1 MDSNHIIQ
9 SFWMGKL
16 TTMEKM
22 CIRSFMAN
30 GHEFHLYSY
39 GKLDG
44 VPEGCIEKDA
54 NEIMPEARVRQ
65 MPCVQQSADFFRV
78 TMLLKKGGWWADLDT
93 ICLRPF
99 DFTTEYVFAGCD
111 WDTTLVQNCVIKVPA
126 GSPIM
131 QEWHRRIDTLSAAQ
145 VSRLKFQGIG
155 PELCAQLVSQFGLR
169 HYILPRQLF
178 DPIHFDR
185 VHRIVDPSA
194 TWDLTKSYS
203 MHLFHAAW
211 KGQHE
216 ADKRR
221 DYALLTGTDDKFPE
235 GCLYEQL
242 KRRYLRMPKVSIVIT
257 TKDRATLLGV
267 TLRSIKDQ
275 AFKDY
280 EIIVVDDGTD
290 AETPALCREF
300 STEYIHVGREGVY
313 RNPAQPINIGLR
325 RATGDVVIL
334 QNAEC
339 KHVDPA
345 TIEKLLLQTSD
356 NNVVFALVMDLDPT
370 GKETGI
376 YYCGKLVKRPFFFC
390 GAMKRSWFMKLRGMD
405 EDYAATP
412 GYDDNDFA
420 DRLKHEGVNI
430 EYSDIVVHHQWH
442 ARPKI
447 DHTYAAAARIYEAKK
462 AAMAAGRISAVRN
475 IGREW
480 GALEPIDLSS
490 IATLESSPPA
500 IRTSQRVYRY
510 ANDGLTVDWHD
521 RHRVIR
527 RNS

>member
-99 DFTTEYVFAGCD
+99 DFTTEYVFAGCG

-178 DPIHFDR
+178 DPIHFDM

-339 KHVDPA
+339 KHIDPN
-345 TIEKLLLQTSD
+345 TIERLSSAVSD
-356 NNVVFALVMDLDPT
+356 RNVVFANVMGLKQDGSPDWL
-370 GKETGI
+370 
-376 YYCGKLVKRPFFFC
+376 YCGQKAQRPFFFC
-390 GAMKRSWFMKLRGMD
+390 GALKRATFERLRGMD
-405 EDYAATP
+405 EDYP
-412 GYDDNDFA
+412 CGGYDDNDFA
-420 DRLKHEGVNI
+420 DRLKHEGILPV
-430 EYSDIVVHHQWH
+430 YTDISVHHQWH
-442 ARPKI
+442 ARP
-447 DHTYAAAARIYEAKK
+447 ALNAEAAARVYVAKT
-462 AAMAAGRISAVRN
+462 ADMAAGKISAVRN
-475 IGREW
+475 LGREW
-480 GALEPIDLSS
+480 GALEPLTV
-490 IATLESSPPA
+490 ATVGLPKVSNWNGRSYNYQA
-500 IRTSQRVYRY
+500 
-510 ANDGLTVDWHD
+510 DGMTVDWHD
-521 RHRVIR
+521 RHRVTR